1 MGAAMSE
8 DDPIKEP
15 KMNPRDR
22 AERTQAAFR
31 EIVDRDKVKE
41 DAKTARLR
49 DARLK
54 RDAAA
59 QPKTKR

>member
-1 MGAAMSE
+1 MT
-8 DDPIKEP
+8 
-15 KMNPRDR
+15 PRDR

-59 QPKTKR
+59 QPKDKS